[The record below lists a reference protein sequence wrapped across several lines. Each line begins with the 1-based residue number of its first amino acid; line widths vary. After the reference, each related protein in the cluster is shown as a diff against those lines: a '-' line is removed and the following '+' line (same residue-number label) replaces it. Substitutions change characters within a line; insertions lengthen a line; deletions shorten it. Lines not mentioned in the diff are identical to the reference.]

1 MFASRWLDFLV
12 LIAIAVVLFGTLG
25 PLFRGLR
32 ASGLSAAAA
41 TARRRAIA
49 ASAATG
55 VAAIGAIAL
64 TLALTGSGYF
74 AFVVATGPALT
85 GAAMIAVATVAER
98 TWPRPS
104 GQVRS
109 AALRTRRAGSGSIAM
124 SRMAIVGGV
133 ASVMLLIFAALT
145 DEPGGVGAQLTWDS
159 GKATAGPYP
168 GSHYTWAVLG
178 ALALVC
184 GLTLLGLRVVDA
196 RPALGVGLELED
208 EAAREASRVRI
219 LRGSAF
225 AMLITTAGLLM
236 SVVLSWAKV
245 LESAQMD
252 APQAFDTVGWRLVQ
266 PLGVFAY
273 VLGAAVAILAIKV
286 FLTPGP
292 PMPTADQTPV
302 SPAAVTPSRG
312 AAA

>member
-1 MFASRWLDFLV
+1 MFASRWLDVLV
-12 LIAIAVVLFGTLG
+12 LIAIAVVLIGTLG

-32 ASGLSAAAA
+32 ASGLSPAAA

-55 VAAIGAIAL
+55 VAAMGAIAL

-85 GAAMIAVATVAER
+85 GAAMIVVATVAER

-104 GQVRS
+104 GHVRS
-109 AALRTRRAGSGSIAM
+109 AALRTRRPGSGSRAM
-124 SRMAIVGGV
+124 TRMAVGGGV

-159 GKATAGPYP
+159 GRATAGPYP
-168 GSHYTWAVLG
+168 GSHYTWVMLG
-178 ALALVC
+178 ALALVG

-196 RPALGVGLELED
+196 RPALGVGLERED
-208 EAAREASRVRI
+208 EAAREASRVRV

-225 AMLITTAGLLM
+225 SMLLTTAGLLM
-236 SVVLSWAKV
+236 SVVLSWATV
-245 LESAQMD
+245 LESARLD
-252 APQAFDTVGWRLVQ
+252 APQAFDSAGWGLVQ
-266 PLGVFAY
+266 PLGVFAW
-273 VLGAAVAILAIKV
+273 VVGAAAAILAIRV

-292 PMPTADQTPV
+292 PMPTPDQTPI
-302 SPAAVTPSRG
+302 SPAAVTSSRG